1 MSQSNI
7 LTAPPTA
14 YKIVPFDRQHLPAA
28 HHLAAL
34 HQKLLPNSPISLL
47 GPLFARSFY
56 YKLMPQEGLI
66 FGAIA
71 YVDQQPVG
79 FIVATHDAENF
90 MRIALR
96 RHWVYL
102 TAIVG
107 LSVLQNPI
115 PRLGAVWEA
124 LQIMRH
130 LPTLAIADREAE
142 LLSFGVLENYRF
154 SRFGRASGH
163 HVAID
168 LFNTVTQQIGVRG
181 MTSIRAIVDVD
192 NAAAQL
198 FYHRAGWTLRRNDIP
213 GWRIPSLEMVWPAN
227 MSSN

>member
-1 MSQSNI
+1 MSQSNV
-7 LTAPPTA
+7 LAVRPTA
-14 YKIVPFDRQHLPAA
+14 YTIVPFDRQHLPST
-28 HHLAAL
+28 HDLARL

-56 YKLMPQEGLI
+56 YKLLPQEGLI

-71 YVDQQPVG
+71 YVNQQPIG
-79 FIVATHDAENF
+79 FIVATHNAENF

-96 RHWVYL
+96 RHWLYL

-107 LSVLQNPI
+107 LSVLQNPV

-154 SRFGRASGH
+154 SRFGRTSGH
-163 HVAID
+163 HVALD
-168 LFNTVTQQIGVRG
+168 LFSTMTQQMASRG

-192 NAAAQL
+192 NAPAQL
-198 FYHRAGWTLRRNDIP
+198 FYRRAGWTIRRNDIS
-213 GWRIPSLEMVWPAN
+213 GWRIPSLEMVWSAKQ
-227 MSSN
+227 S

>member
-1 MSQSNI
+1 MSQSNV
-7 LTAPPTA
+7 LAALPTA
-14 YKIVPFDRQHLPAA
+14 YTIVPFDREHLPAA

-56 YKLMPQEGLI
+56 YKLLPQAGLI

-71 YVDQQPVG
+71 YVNQQPVG
-79 FIVATHDAENF
+79 FIVTTHDAENF

-96 RHWVYL
+96 RHWLYL
-102 TAIVG
+102 SAIVG

-115 PRLGAVWEA
+115 PRLSAVWEA

-154 SRFGRASGH
+154 SRFGRESGH

-168 LFNTVTQQIGVRG
+168 LFNTMTQQMAVRG

-192 NAAAQL
+192 NAPAHL
-198 FYHRAGWTLRRNDIP
+198 FYRRTGWTIRRNDIP
-213 GWRIPSLEMVWPAN
+213 GWRIPSLEMVWSAKQ
-227 MSSN
+227 S